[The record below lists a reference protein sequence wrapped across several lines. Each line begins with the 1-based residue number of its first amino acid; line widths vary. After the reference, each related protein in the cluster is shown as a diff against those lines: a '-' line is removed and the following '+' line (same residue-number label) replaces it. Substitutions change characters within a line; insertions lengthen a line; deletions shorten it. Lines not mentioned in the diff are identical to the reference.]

1 MSNRYVEAAEAYSR
15 AVMAGEIPVCK
26 WTRLAVERQ
35 LADLAREPGPDWP
48 WVFSAEAA
56 ERPCAFIELLPH
68 IKGKWARERRLIELE
83 LWQCWI
89 LTTVFGWVHRETGL
103 RRYRE
108 GYVEVPRK
116 NAKALALDTP
126 VPTPSGW
133 TTMGELKAGDYVL
146 GINGESTEVLGTSE
160 VFTDHDC
167 YRLTFSNGET
177 VVADAGHLWV
187 TKARVD
193 QPGRRTRKGM
203 THGSSVMTRA
213 RTTEEIYATLTF
225 GTRGDRNHTLAM
237 PEALDGELVQLPIA
251 PYTLGAWLG
260 DGHSAGARLTGHVE
274 DAELADYIRA
284 DGYPVITTPRAN
296 RPSILC
302 HSLTDGVRG
311 GGAGKSNCFQA
322 QLRRMGLLKN
332 KHIPAVYLR
341 ASLSQRLAL
350 LQGLMDTDGTISKT
364 GMVISFTTTLEAL
377 ADGMCELLAT
387 FGLKFMRHAS
397 PMMCCGRAVPG
408 VAYRVQFMAFADELP
423 VFRLQRKLK
432 RMRLRPDGRNARS
445 RTVQIVSCE
454 RVPSVPTRCISVAAD
469 DKQFRFGRTMLPTHN
484 STLSS
489 GLGLFMLAADGE
501 HGAEVYSAAT
511 TRDQARIV
519 FDDARAMAE
528 RTPDLRTWLG
538 VAIMQHSLTVAH
550 TASKFTPLAA
560 EGSTLDGLNVHFA
573 VIDELHAHKTRAVY
587 DVIDTARGAREQS
600 LLWNIT
606 TAGTDRS
613 GICYE
618 RRTHVTKLLDGV
630 IEDPAMFGVI
640 YTIDDG
646 DDPFQPTSWAK
657 ANPNWNKSVLPDDMQ
672 AAARKA
678 EAMPSALSNFLTK
691 RLNVWVSG
699 ESPWMDMR
707 AWERCADTSLRD
719 LSTYAGQGI
728 KVWAGLDLAQKKD
741 FAALVVVFEHEF
753 ERSVGT
759 VFDPT
764 KRADD
769 SAHYQRQRVVDRKWS
784 VHTRL
789 YLNELAIQ
797 ESGNA
802 HLSGWARQGYVTVT
816 DGDITDFDVVADD
829 MRQLCRDFD
838 VQEIA
843 FDPALSMYFAG
854 KLIEEGLPLVEITQR
869 SLFFTPPL
877 IQVENL
883 VLEKKLAHDGNPVMG
898 WMVSNLVVKESKFNE
913 LKSPTKE
920 RPENKIDGPIAMLMA
935 LGRALAKPSSEKSFW
950 ETES

>member
-15 AVMAGEIPVCK
+15 AVVAGEIPVCK

-116 NAKALALDTP
+116 NAK
-126 VPTPSGW
+126 
-133 TTMGELKAGDYVL
+133 
-146 GINGESTEVLGTSE
+146 
-160 VFTDHDC
+160 
-167 YRLTFSNGET
+167 
-177 VVADAGHLWV
+177 
-187 TKARVD
+187 
-193 QPGRRTRKGM
+193 
-203 THGSSVMTRA
+203 
-213 RTTEEIYATLTF
+213 
-225 GTRGDRNHTLAM
+225 
-237 PEALDGELVQLPIA
+237 
-251 PYTLGAWLG
+251 
-260 DGHSAGARLTGHVE
+260 
-274 DAELADYIRA
+274 
-284 DGYPVITTPRAN
+284 
-296 RPSILC
+296 
-302 HSLTDGVRG
+302 
-311 GGAGKSNCFQA
+311 
-322 QLRRMGLLKN
+322 
-332 KHIPAVYLR
+332 
-341 ASLSQRLAL
+341 
-350 LQGLMDTDGTISKT
+350 
-364 GMVISFTTTLEAL
+364 
-377 ADGMCELLAT
+377 
-387 FGLKFMRHAS
+387 
-397 PMMCCGRAVPG
+397 
-408 VAYRVQFMAFADELP
+408 
-423 VFRLQRKLK
+423 
-432 RMRLRPDGRNARS
+432 
-445 RTVQIVSCE
+445 
-454 RVPSVPTRCISVAAD
+454 
-469 DKQFRFGRTMLPTHN
+469 

-573 VIDELHAHKTRAVY
+573 VIDELHAHKTRAVH

-829 MRQLCRDFD
+829 MRQLCHDFD

-935 LGRALAKPSSEKSFW
+935 LGRALAMSEPQPKPELIIL
-950 ETES
+950 